1 MQGSDLKKN
10 KMECTLCNAGK
21 TEKGKVTVTLE
32 RNGSIVLIKDVP
44 AEVCT
49 NCGHYYLSEEITRLV
64 MEKGNEAI
72 ASGAELE
79 VLKLQV
85 A

>member
-1 MQGSDLKKN
+1 
-10 KMECTLCNAGK
+10 MECTLCKMGI

-32 RNGSIVLIKDVP
+32 RDGAIVLIKDVQ

-49 NCGHYYLSEEITRLV
+49 NCGHYYLSEEIARLV
-64 MEKGNEAI
+64 MDKGNAAI
-72 ASGAELE
+72 ESGAELE
-79 VLKLQV
+79 VFKLQV

>member
-1 MQGSDLKKN
+1 
-10 KMECTLCNAGK
+10 MECALCKVGT
-21 TEKGKVTVTLE
+21 TEKGTVTVTLE

-49 NCGHYYLSEEITRLV
+49 NCGHYYLTEETTRAI
-64 MEKGNEAI
+64 MQTGNDAIEK
-72 ASGAELE
+72 GAELE
-79 VLKLQV
+79 VVKLKV